1 MSNEKKFI
9 LATLN
14 CDFDAVRKY
23 VSEQVDINCVN
34 DEDKTV
40 LMLACEKGYEEIVDF
55 LIKAGA
61 DVKYESNWGYTALTA
76 SLVDSETLGN
86 INNKLITKLIESGVN
101 VNAKTRKISPLMAAC
116 RNGNIEIVKKLILAG
131 AKVNWKTSKLG
142 EFPLLYAA
150 YSGNPE
156 LVKLLIDNGAKVNW
170 KNRWGNTALKV
181 AKNEGY
187 TAIEKILLKNGI
199 N

>member
-1 MSNEKKFI
+1 M
-9 LATLN
+9 
-14 CDFDAVRKY
+14 
-23 VSEQVDINCVN
+23 
-34 DEDKTV
+34 
-40 LMLACEKGYEEIVDF
+40 
-55 LIKAGA
+55 
-61 DVKYESNWGYTALTA
+61 
-76 SLVDSETLGN
+76 
-86 INNKLITKLIESGVN
+86 IESGVD

-170 KNRWGNTALKV
+170 KKSLG
-181 AKNEGY
+181 
-187 TAIEKILLKNGI
+187 
-199 N
+199 